1 MVLNPLQVFKDN
13 KYPTSRHV
21 NTTTEIPP
29 EVKDFFG
36 GYIGITAKKRS
47 VLHYLAEQTTL
58 PAKSGNSIVVPTFKR
73 IDVKMIESLK
83 EGVTPIG
90 SEIQRSDIKLTPQQ
104 YGNYVETTDKV
115 LLTVQDRTLQHFAY
129 ILGLHLSEVCDKIIA
144 AELNTTGN
152 VLHATGGGA
161 DMGTADKP
169 GFITDRDIMRC
180 CAELKQNSAY
190 MVSPNLFGSTI
201 FGSTPVREAFYS
213 FVNVKVENDL
223 YDIPGFQSLAK
234 YGSSEAAH
242 WFPGEIGEFM
252 NARFI
257 SSQNLPEKTDAPAAG
272 DKPHLSNFFVGRYAY
287 YVTRFGQ
294 GSTEF
299 ILSAGSGFDPLKQ
312 RYQIGYKTWY
322 GAKVN
327 STNKWIIKLVSRTST
342 TI

>member
-1 MVLNPLQVFKDN
+1 MA
-13 KYPTSRHV
+13 
-21 NTTTEIPP
+21 TTTVFQGNDYPRQRTLHSTTQIPP

-73 IDVKMIESLK
+73 INVTTIESLR

-90 SEIQRSDIKLTPQQ
+90 SQIQRDTIKLTPEQ

-115 LLTVQDRTLQHFAY
+115 LMTVQDRTLQHFAY

-144 AELNTTGN
+144 AELNTTAN
-152 VLHATGGGA
+152 VLYATGGGA
-161 DMGTADKP
+161 NQGTQNSP
-169 GFITDRDIMRC
+169 GFIIDRDIMRC
-180 CAELKQNSAY
+180 CSELKQNSAY

-223 YDIPGFQSLAK
+223 YDIAGFQSLAK
-234 YGSSEAAH
+234 YGSSESAH

-257 SSQNLPEKTDAPAAG
+257 SSQNLPEDTINNGATN

-299 ILSAGSGFDPLKQ
+299 IFSAGSGFDPLKQ

-322 GAKVN
+322 GAKIN
-327 STNKWIIKLVSRTST
+327 TTNKWIIKLVSRTST
-342 TI
+342 TL